1 MFMHNASSLLGG
13 QGSRN
18 FRVVRVV
25 AVPLTSLDVASTI
38 RVNAFHF
45 PPSPPPDSTVVLPF
59 SRDGANEG
67 VSNLTRSIRELSTRL
82 PPRAANLAKTIS
94 MNTDDRWDGSI
105 AVPGARLYKRR
116 LKSTKERIRITK
128 VLPTPGP
135 LFPIV
140 LIGIHGVRGR
150 PFYQYHIIPDAIMS
164 YRAIVSQEA
173 YRQPLNA
180 PLPLSPPFNVS
191 LSHSLLPFNRSIID
205 QLGKRERG
213 KKPC

>member
-1 MFMHNASSLLGG
+1 MIGDA
-13 QGSRN
+13 
-18 FRVVRVV
+18 
-25 AVPLTSLDVASTI
+25 
-38 RVNAFHF
+38 
-45 PPSPPPDSTVVLPF
+45 
-59 SRDGANEG
+59 
-67 VSNLTRSIRELSTRL
+67 IRELSTRL
-82 PPRAANLAKTIS
+82 PPRAKANLAKTIS

-116 LKSTKERIRITK
+116 LKSTKGRIRITK

-164 YRAIVSQEA
+164 YRAIVSREA
-173 YRQPLNA
+173 YRQPLNT

-205 QLGKRERG
+205 QLGKRER
-213 KKPC
+213 KETLRFVEYIYIYIHIIRE

>member
-1 MFMHNASSLLGG
+1 MIGDA
-13 QGSRN
+13 
-18 FRVVRVV
+18 
-25 AVPLTSLDVASTI
+25 
-38 RVNAFHF
+38 
-45 PPSPPPDSTVVLPF
+45 
-59 SRDGANEG
+59 
-67 VSNLTRSIRELSTRL
+67 IRELSTRL
-82 PPRAANLAKTIS
+82 PPRAKANLAKTIS

-116 LKSTKERIRITK
+116 LKSTKGRIRITK
-128 VLPTPGP
+128 VLPSPGP

-164 YRAIVSQEA
+164 YRAIVSREA
-173 YRQPLNA
+173 YRQPLNT

-205 QLGKRERG
+205 QLGKRERKETLRFVEYIYIYISSG
-213 KKPC
+213 NNNICIAKEGSISRQSNVIL